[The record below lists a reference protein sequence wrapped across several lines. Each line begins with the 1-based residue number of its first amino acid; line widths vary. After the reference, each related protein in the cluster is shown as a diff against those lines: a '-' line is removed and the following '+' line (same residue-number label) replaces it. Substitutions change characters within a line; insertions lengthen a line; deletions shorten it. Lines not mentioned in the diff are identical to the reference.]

1 MVELVDSGDVGSPA
15 RACRFESCCPH
26 HGLFGALLL
35 AIVGV
40 LLVMADGSL
49 SAWLTLL
56 ARLCDVA
63 LAIMNFF
70 KGVDWM
76 KKVLALV
83 GKGVSGVP
91 NAGPSTG

>member
-1 MVELVDSGDVGSPA
+1 MVDSVDLGSSA
-15 RACRFESCCPH
+15 KACRFESCRPH
-26 HGLFGALLL
+26 QGLFGALLL

-49 SAWLTLL
+49 SSWLTLL

-63 LAIMNFF
+63 LTIMNFF
-70 KGVDWM
+70 KGADWM

-91 NAGPSTG
+91 YAGPSAG

>member
-1 MVELVDSGDVGSPA
+1 MG
-15 RACRFESCCPH
+15 FESPCPH
-26 HGLFGALLL
+26 QGLFGALLL

-56 ARLCDVA
+56 ARLCDIA
-63 LAIMNFF
+63 QAIMNFST
-70 KGVDWM
+70 GADRM

-91 NAGPSTG
+91 YAGPST

>member
-1 MVELVDSGDVGSPA
+1 MTLPLGSNA
-15 RACRFESCCPH
+15 RACRFESCHPH
-26 HGLFGALLL
+26 QGLFGALLL

-63 LAIMNFF
+63 LSTMNFF
-70 KGVDWM
+70 KGADWM

-91 NAGPSTG
+91 YAGPST